1 MFYKLTDSLETLQ
14 IMDLGERDRRGIA
27 GHMAK

>member
-14 IMDLGERDRRGIA
+14 IMDLGERDQRGIA
-27 GHMAK
+27 GRIAK